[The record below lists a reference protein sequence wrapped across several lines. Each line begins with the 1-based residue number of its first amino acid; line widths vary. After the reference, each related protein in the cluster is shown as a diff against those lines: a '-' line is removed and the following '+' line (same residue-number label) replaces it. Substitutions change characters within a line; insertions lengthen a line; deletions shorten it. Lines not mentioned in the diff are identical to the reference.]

1 MAKVVVIKFKK
12 GCRAYYFSD
21 GGLTLAKGQGVVVET
36 ARGQEYA
43 IVVDPAR
50 EVPDEA
56 VVSPLKPVVRI
67 ATEQDTE
74 MVERNDAR
82 RGEAMRICKEKI
94 AARELPMKLIDCEF
108 TFDGSKVIFYFS
120 SEGRVDFRDLVKDLA
135 AVFHI
140 RIELR
145 QVGVRDEARML
156 GGIAPCGREV
166 CCAGSMSEFQK
177 VSIKMA
183 KNQGLSLN
191 PGKISGLCGRLM
203 CCLSYENE
211 YYADAYKKMPKLG
224 GTVGT
229 PEGTGT
235 VVSVNMLKMEVRV
248 KIEQNGALVYR
259 DFPVSE
265 IARRGAKDG
274 EAQAASADAEP
285 LAGAEA
291 ADEPEENAPLFAGGA
306 EETAPSAREERPARK
321 KQEGRPQETRG
332 GQNGQNRNRGR
343 GGRGGKGGP
352 RPWKKPRPQNGSSP
366 KKSDPE

>member
-145 QVGVRDEARML
+145 QVWAALRPAAGK
-156 GGIAPCGREV
+156 
-166 CCAGSMSEFQK
+166 CA
-177 VSIKMA
+177 A
-183 KNQGLSLN
+183 
-191 PGKISGLCGRLM
+191 
-203 CCLSYENE
+203 
-211 YYADAYKKMPKLG
+211 
-224 GTVGT
+224 
-229 PEGTGT
+229 
-235 VVSVNMLKMEVRV
+235 
-248 KIEQNGALVYR
+248 
-259 DFPVSE
+259 
-265 IARRGAKDG
+265 RGACPSSRRSASKWQKIR
-274 EAQAASADAEP
+274 AFRSTRARSAA
-285 LAGAEA
+285 
-291 ADEPEENAPLFAGGA
+291 FAGG
-306 EETAPSAREERPARK
+306 
-321 KQEGRPQETRG
+321 
-332 GQNGQNRNRGR
+332 
-343 GGRGGKGGP
+343 
-352 RPWKKPRPQNGSSP
+352 
-366 KKSDPE
+366 